1 MDIGAKLVAAKKHV
15 VAEERITLAF
25 EVEIIG
31 QPADFI
37 AMFFHPFRKMRCF
50 ACALLVAE
58 IARNEFAANR
68 EPGVG
73 RENHVGKFSLR
84 RDQMDLAIQFGKSGV
99 QVFPLFLRK
108 CCFRAA
114 GATHPRIDL
123 VFDSVKV
130 RRTKEQL
137 AHRIDNFIRESL
149 PFAIAGRDRSGIGYA
164 ISEFL
169 QEWLDICD
177 QAD

>member
-1 MDIGAKLVAAKKHV
+1 
-15 VAEERITLAF
+15 
-25 EVEIIG
+25 
-31 QPADFI
+31 
-37 AMFFHPFRKMRCF
+37 
-50 ACALLVAE
+50 
-58 IARNEFAANR
+58 
-68 EPGVG
+68 
-73 RENHVGKFSLR
+73 
-84 RDQMDLAIQFGKSGV
+84 MDLAIQFRERRV
-99 QVFPLFLRK
+99 QFFPLLLGER
-108 CCFRAA
+108 CLRAA
-114 GATHPRIDL
+114 GATHPGIDL